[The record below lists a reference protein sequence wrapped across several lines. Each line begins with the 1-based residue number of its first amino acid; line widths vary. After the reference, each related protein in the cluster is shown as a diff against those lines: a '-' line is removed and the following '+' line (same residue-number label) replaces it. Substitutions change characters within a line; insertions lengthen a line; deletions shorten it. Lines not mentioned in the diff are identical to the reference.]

1 MDIVISGPAATVTL
15 GPELTIAQASAWRDM
30 LADALA
36 STPGDLALDLSSVTD
51 IDSAGIQ
58 LLLSARRSVVA
69 RGATLSV
76 SASTPLVRE
85 SLAVLGLDEQLEAL
99 GQREGAAP

>member
-15 GPELTIAQASAWRDM
+15 GPELTIAHASAWRDM
-30 LADALA
+30 LGEALA

-76 SASTPLVRE
+76 SSTTLLVRE
-85 SLAVLGLDEQLEAL
+85 SLAVLGLDDQLEAL
-99 GQREGAAP
+99 GRSEGAAP

>member
-15 GPELTIAQASAWRDM
+15 GPELTIAQAAAWRDM
-30 LADALA
+30 LGEALA

-58 LLLSARRSVVA
+58 LLLAARRSVLA
-69 RGATLSV
+69 RGAHLALAEV
-76 SASTPLVRE
+76 PPLVRE
-85 SLAVLGLDEQLEAL
+85 SLAVLGLDEQLQAL
-99 GQREGAAP
+99 GHREGAGA